1 MDQVPHSPA
10 YFRVGIAGPD
20 MADVFTGTP
29 SAAPDE
35 ETRASSRLPNYFDD
49 ASVWWSNWV
58 AVAATG
64 WGALVVIAP
73 LIATHFLVWATRSRR
88 AD

>member
-10 YFRVGIAGPD
+10 YFGVGIAGPEI
-20 MADVFTGTP
+20 ADVFTGAP
-29 SAAPDE
+29 STAPAE
-35 ETRASSRLPNYFDD
+35 ETRPNSRLPSYFDD

-73 LIATHFLVWATRSRR
+73 LIATHFLVWATRSLR

>member
-10 YFRVGIAGPD
+10 YFGVGIAGPEI
-20 MADVFTGTP
+20 ADVFTGAP
-29 SAAPDE
+29 STAPAE
-35 ETRASSRLPNYFDD
+35 ETRTNSRLLSYFDD

-73 LIATHFLVWATRSRR
+73 LIATHFLVWAVGTRRG
-88 AD
+88 

>member
-1 MDQVPHSPA
+1 MDQVPYSPA

-20 MADVFTGTP
+20 IADVFTGAP
-29 SAAPDE
+29 STAPAE
-35 ETRASSRLPNYFDD
+35 ETRTNSRVPSYFDD

-64 WGALVVIAP
+64 WSALVVIAP
-73 LIATHFLVWATRSRR
+73 LIATHFLVWAVGTRRG
-88 AD
+88 

>member
-10 YFRVGIAGPD
+10 YFRVGITGSD
-20 MADVFTGTP
+20 IADVFTGAP
-29 SAAPDE
+29 STAPAE
-35 ETRASSRLPNYFDD
+35 ETRTNSRLPSYFDD

-73 LIATHFLVWATRSRR
+73 LIATHFLVWAVGTRRG
-88 AD
+88 

>member
-1 MDQVPHSPA
+1 M
-10 YFRVGIAGPD
+10 
-20 MADVFTGTP
+20 FTGAP
-29 SAAPDE
+29 STAAAE
-35 ETRASSRLPNYFDD
+35 ETRPNSRLPSYFDD